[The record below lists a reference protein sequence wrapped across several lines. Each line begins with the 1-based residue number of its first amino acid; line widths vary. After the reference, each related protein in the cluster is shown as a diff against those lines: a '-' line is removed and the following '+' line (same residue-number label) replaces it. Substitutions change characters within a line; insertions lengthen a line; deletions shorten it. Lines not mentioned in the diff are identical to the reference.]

1 MDYYFQL
8 FRGTNSFTFHGL
20 SAAEVDSNTESS
32 VRETARLQSIGD
44 GAGMQHKALLN
55 AAAKTGCARKTCKCV
70 RSNVLCHSRCHNRHF
85 Q

>member
-44 GAGMQHKALLN
+44 GQGFVK
-55 AAAKTGCARKTCKCV
+55 CSCK
-70 RSNVLCHSRCHNRHF
+70 NGLCKKNL
-85 Q
+85 